1 MPARRPTRD
10 IARRRPVLRACA
22 LAVPRLCAH
31 CATRCPRMCGAPN
44 RAHGRRATSRGV
56 GPYADEPVC
65 IPRFVYPERR
75 ARPSASAGAA
85 LPRRCAIDARHRAA
99 KTRAEKHVFSHQRCG
114 PRLCQRTRGVA
125 NSSRATSRGV
135 GPHGKPDCFSYP
147 ECGLTFDLG
156 ADKNA
161 CWGDSTYHR
170 RLHASGRKE
179 QQTELAL
186 LLYSVSIPCKHLR
199 SY

>member
-135 GPHGKPDCFSYP
+135 GPHGKPDCFFVP
-147 ECGLTFDLG
+147 RMR
-156 ADKNA
+156 ADFRPG
-161 CWGDSTYHR
+161 C
-170 RLHASGRKE
+170 
-179 QQTELAL
+179 
-186 LLYSVSIPCKHLR
+186 
-199 SY
+199 